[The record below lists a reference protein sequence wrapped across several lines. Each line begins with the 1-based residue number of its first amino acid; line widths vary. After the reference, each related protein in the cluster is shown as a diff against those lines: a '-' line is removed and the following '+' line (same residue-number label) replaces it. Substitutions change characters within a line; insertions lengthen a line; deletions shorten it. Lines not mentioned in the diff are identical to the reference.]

1 MNNKMSKPNWKFTL
15 EKSVAG
21 GQSQKDHLK
30 EAIGSKQDIADIN
43 VRAAQKQNVT

>member
-1 MNNKMSKPNWKFTL
+1 MSKQNWKFTL